1 MQALC
6 KETYSSY
13 VYKVLTQVHHNT
25 GISNKVMAILNSFFN
40 NISNHITTEASKLAV
55 GLQFVGDKVR
65 RGPVLALLD
74 KDLKTVIDCQKLDT
88 QLTIKFAKLEV

>member
-1 MQALC
+1 M
-6 KETYSSY
+6 
-13 VYKVLTQVHHNT
+13 
-25 GISNKVMAILNSFFN
+25 SNEVMAILNSFFN

-74 KDLKTVIDCQKLDT
+74 KDLKTVIDCQKLAT
-88 QLTIKFAKLEV
+88 QLMIKFASYKVGVA